1 MRNEL
6 LFQTS
11 DSELKQRL
19 MDYASVLN
27 KMPVVE
33 VAELLEK
40 LESDYDRIDVMSQ
53 FPLDRQALI
62 LADLPVTVQLSLFN
76 AMSRKAFAT
85 IFEQMPTQSQVDFF
99 QFLSKKAQTEV
110 LPFLSKSVRENI
122 LRLSAYPPDT
132 AGRIM
137 SLDYASVFE
146 TMTCAEAIAKVRADA
161 PSKKLVYY
169 VYVVNDEQTLL
180 GFVTLKDLIM
190 ADPAQ
195 MIADVVHREF
205 VFAYVDEDREEVAK
219 KIEKYDL
226 IAIPVVNRQMQLLGV
241 VTHDEAIDIIRAE
254 QTEDLEKF
262 MGIAQRD
269 TELNYLETSSWKHF
283 QKRVSWVVTL
293 AAVGIISGMIIHHYE
308 NALEKMLIL
317 ALYMPMVAD
326 TGGNVG
332 SQAATVIVRALALGE
347 FSVRAW
353 LKVIWKEIK
362 VSSLLA
368 LCLGLLAFAKVLF
381 LSWETEIPA
390 EYSLVKVAFV
400 ISLALSL
407 QVITAT
413 VIGAA
418 LPLVVKAFGGDP
430 AVAASPAITTIVD
443 ITGLLI
449 YFGTA
454 SLFFVF

>member
-19 MDYASVLN
+19 IDYASVLN

-53 FPLDRQALI
+53 FPIDRQALI

-99 QFLSKKAQTEV
+99 QFLSKKAQTEI

-132 AGRIM
+132 AGGIM

-146 TMTCAEAIAKVRADA
+146 RMTCAEAIAKVRADA

-169 VYVVNDEQTLL
+169 AYVVNDEQTLL

-190 ADPAQ
+190 AEPSQ

-205 VFAYVDEDREEVAK
+205 VFVYVDEDREEVAK

-283 QKRVSWVVTL
+283 QKRVTWVVTL
-293 AAVGIISGMIIHHYE
+293 AAVGIISGMIIHNYE
-308 NALEKMLIL
+308 KALEKMLIL

-347 FSVRAW
+347 FSVSAW
-353 LKVIWKEIK
+353 LKVIWKETK

-368 LCLGLLAFAKVLF
+368 LCLGVLAFAKVLF

-390 EYSLVKVAFV
+390 EYSLVKIAFV
-400 ISLALSL
+400 ISLALSF

-413 VIGAA
+413 LIGAA
-418 LPLVVKAFGGDP
+418 LPLIVKAFGGDP
-430 AVAASPAITTIVD
+430 AVAASPAITTVVD

-449 YFGTA
+449 YFGVA
-454 SLFFVF
+454 SLFFAF

>member
-11 DSELKQRL
+11 DAELKQRL
-19 MDYASVLN
+19 IDYVSILN

-62 LADLPVTVQLSLFN
+62 LADLPITIQLSLFN

-85 IFEQMPTQSQVDFF
+85 IFEQMPTQAQVDFF
-99 QFLSKKAQTEV
+99 QFLSKKAQTEI

-132 AGRIM
+132 AGGIM

-146 TMTCAEAIAKVRADA
+146 RMTCAEAIAKVRADA

-169 VYVVNDEQTLL
+169 AYVVNDEQTLL

-190 ADPAQ
+190 ADPEQ

-226 IAIPVVNRQMQLLGV
+226 IAIPVVNRQMQLMGV

-283 QKRVSWVVTL
+283 QKRVTWVVTL
-293 AAVGIISGMIIHHYE
+293 AAVGIISGMIIHNYE
-308 NALEKMLIL
+308 KALEKMLIL

-353 LKVIWKEIK
+353 LKVIWKETK

-454 SLFFVF
+454 TLFFVF

>member
-19 MDYASVLN
+19 IDYASVLN

-53 FPLDRQALI
+53 FPIDRQALI

-99 QFLSKKAQTEV
+99 QFLSKKAQTEI

-132 AGRIM
+132 AGGIM

-146 TMTCAEAIAKVRADA
+146 RMTCAEAIAKVRADA

-169 VYVVNDEQTLL
+169 AYVVNDEQTLL

-226 IAIPVVNRQMQLLGV
+226 IAIPVVNRQMQLMGV

-254 QTEDLEKF
+254 HTEDLEKF

-283 QKRVSWVVTL
+283 QKRVTWVVTL
-293 AAVGIISGMIIHHYE
+293 AAVGIISGMIIHNYE
-308 NALEKMLIL
+308 KALEKMLIL

-347 FSVRAW
+347 FSVREW
-353 LKVIWKEIK
+353 LKVIWKETK

-368 LCLGLLAFAKVLF
+368 LCLGVLAFAKVLF

-390 EYSLVKVAFV
+390 EYSLVKIAFV
-400 ISLALSL
+400 ISLALSF

-413 VIGAA
+413 LIGAA
-418 LPLVVKAFGGDP
+418 LPLIVKAFGGDP
-430 AVAASPAITTIVD
+430 AVAASPAITTVVD

-449 YFGTA
+449 YFGVA
-454 SLFFVF
+454 SLFFAF

>member
-11 DSELKQRL
+11 DAELKQRL
-19 MDYASVLN
+19 IDYVSILN

-33 VAELLEK
+33 VAELIEK

-62 LADLPVTVQLSLFN
+62 LADLPITVQLSLFN

-85 IFEQMPTQSQVDFF
+85 IFEQMPTQAQVDFF
-99 QFLSKKAQTEV
+99 QFLSKKAQTEI

-132 AGRIM
+132 AGGIM

-146 TMTCAEAIAKVRADA
+146 RMTCAEAIAKVRADA

-169 VYVVNDEQTLL
+169 AYVVNDEQTLL

-190 ADPAQ
+190 AEPSQ

-205 VFAYVDEDREEVAK
+205 VFVYVDEDREEVAK

-283 QKRVSWVVTL
+283 QKRVTWVVTL
-293 AAVGIISGMIIHHYE
+293 AAVGIISGMIIHRYE
-308 NALEKMLIL
+308 KALEKMLIL

-347 FSVRAW
+347 FSVSAW
-353 LKVIWKEIK
+353 LKVIWKETK

-368 LCLGLLAFAKVLF
+368 LCLGVLAFAKVLF

-390 EYSLVKVAFV
+390 EYSLVKIAFV

-413 VIGAA
+413 LIGAA
-418 LPLVVKAFGGDP
+418 LPLIVKAFGGDP
-430 AVAASPAITTIVD
+430 AVAASPAITTVVD

-449 YFGTA
+449 YFGVA
-454 SLFFVF
+454 SLFFAF

>member
-11 DSELKQRL
+11 DAELKQRL
-19 MDYASVLN
+19 IDYVSILN

-33 VAELLEK
+33 VAELVEK

-62 LADLPVTVQLSLFN
+62 LADLPITIQLSLFN

-99 QFLSKKAQTEV
+99 QFLSKKAQTEI

-132 AGRIM
+132 AGGIM

-146 TMTCAEAIAKVRADA
+146 RMTCAEAIAKVRADA

-169 VYVVNDEQTLL
+169 AYVVNDEQTLL

-205 VFAYVDEDREEVAK
+205 VFVYVDEDREEVAK

-226 IAIPVVNRQMQLLGV
+226 IAIPVVNRQMQLMGV

-262 MGIAQRD
+262 MGISQRD

-283 QKRVSWVVTL
+283 QKRVTWIVTL

-353 LKVIWKEIK
+353 LKVIWKETK

-430 AVAASPAITTIVD
+430 AVAASPAITTVVD

-449 YFGTA
+449 YFGIA

>member
-11 DSELKQRL
+11 DAELKQRL
-19 MDYASVLN
+19 IDYVSILN

-62 LADLPVTVQLSLFN
+62 LADLPITIQLSLFN

-85 IFEQMPTQSQVDFF
+85 IFEQMPTQAQVDFF
-99 QFLSKKAQTEV
+99 QFLSKKAQTEI

-132 AGRIM
+132 AGGIM

-146 TMTCAEAIAKVRADA
+146 RMTCAEAIAKVRADA

-169 VYVVNDEQTLL
+169 AYVVNDEQTLL

-226 IAIPVVNRQMQLLGV
+226 IAIPVVNRQMQLMGV

-254 QTEDLEKF
+254 HTEDLEKF

-283 QKRVSWVVTL
+283 QKRVTWVVTL
-293 AAVGIISGMIIHHYE
+293 AAVGIISGMIIHNYE
-308 NALEKMLIL
+308 KALEKMLIL

-347 FSVRAW
+347 FSVREW
-353 LKVIWKEIK
+353 LKVIWKETK

-368 LCLGLLAFAKVLF
+368 LCLGVLAFAKVLF

-390 EYSLVKVAFV
+390 EYSLVKIAFV
-400 ISLALSL
+400 ISLALSF

-413 VIGAA
+413 LIGAA
-418 LPLVVKAFGGDP
+418 LPLIVKAFGGDP
-430 AVAASPAITTIVD
+430 AVAASPAITTVVD

-449 YFGTA
+449 YFGVA
-454 SLFFVF
+454 SLFFAF

>member
-19 MDYASVLN
+19 IDYASVLN

-53 FPLDRQALI
+53 FPIDRQALI

-85 IFEQMPTQSQVDFF
+85 IFEQMPTQAQVDFF
-99 QFLSKKAQTEV
+99 QFLSKKAQTEI

-132 AGRIM
+132 AGGIM

-146 TMTCAEAIAKVRADA
+146 RMTCAEAIAKVRADA

-169 VYVVNDEQTLL
+169 AYVVNDEQTLL

-226 IAIPVVNRQMQLLGV
+226 IAIPVVNRQMQLMGV

-254 QTEDLEKF
+254 HTEDLEKF

-283 QKRVSWVVTL
+283 QKRVTWVVTL
-293 AAVGIISGMIIHHYE
+293 AAVGIISGMIIHNYE
-308 NALEKMLIL
+308 KALEKMLIL

-347 FSVRAW
+347 FSVSAW
-353 LKVIWKEIK
+353 LKVIWKETK

-368 LCLGLLAFAKVLF
+368 LCLGVLAFAKVLF

-390 EYSLVKVAFV
+390 EYSLVKIAFV
-400 ISLALSL
+400 ISLALSF

-413 VIGAA
+413 LIGAA
-418 LPLVVKAFGGDP
+418 LPLIVKAFGGDP
-430 AVAASPAITTIVD
+430 AVAASPAITTVVD

-449 YFGTA
+449 YFGVA
-454 SLFFVF
+454 SLFFAF

>member
-11 DSELKQRL
+11 DAELKQRL
-19 MDYASVLN
+19 IDYVSILN

-33 VAELLEK
+33 VAELIEK

-53 FPLDRQALI
+53 FPIDRQALI
-62 LADLPVTVQLSLFN
+62 LADLPITIQLSLFN

-85 IFEQMPTQSQVDFF
+85 IFEQMPTQAQVDFF
-99 QFLSKKAQTEV
+99 QFLSKKAQTEI

-132 AGRIM
+132 AGGIM

-146 TMTCAEAIAKVRADA
+146 RMTCAEAIAKVRADA

-190 ADPAQ
+190 AEPSQ

-205 VFAYVDEDREEVAK
+205 VFVYVDEDREEVAK

-262 MGIAQRD
+262 MGIAQRN

-283 QKRVSWVVTL
+283 QKRVTWVVTL
-293 AAVGIISGMIIHHYE
+293 AAVGIISGMIIHRYE
-308 NALEKMLIL
+308 KALEKMLIL

-347 FSVRAW
+347 FSVSAW
-353 LKVIWKEIK
+353 LKVIWKETK

-368 LCLGLLAFAKVLF
+368 LCLGVLAFAKVLF

-390 EYSLVKVAFV
+390 EYSLVKIAFV
-400 ISLALSL
+400 ISLALSF

-413 VIGAA
+413 LIGAA
-418 LPLVVKAFGGDP
+418 LPLIVKAFGGDP
-430 AVAASPAITTIVD
+430 AVAASPAITTVVD

-449 YFGTA
+449 YFGVA
-454 SLFFVF
+454 SLFFAF

>member
-19 MDYASVLN
+19 IDYASVLN

-53 FPLDRQALI
+53 FPIDRQALI

-99 QFLSKKAQTEV
+99 QFLSKKAQTEI

-132 AGRIM
+132 AGGIM

-146 TMTCAEAIAKVRADA
+146 RMTCAEAIAKVRADA

-169 VYVVNDEQTLL
+169 AYVVNDEQTLL

-205 VFAYVDEDREEVAK
+205 VFVYVDEDREEVAK

-226 IAIPVVNRQMQLLGV
+226 IAIPVVNRQMQLMGV

-283 QKRVSWVVTL
+283 QKRVTWVVTL
-293 AAVGIISGMIIHHYE
+293 AAVGIISGMIIHNYE
-308 NALEKMLIL
+308 KALEKMLIL

-347 FSVRAW
+347 FSVLSFRAQ
-353 LKVIWKEIK
+353 
-362 VSSLLA
+362 A
-368 LCLGLLAFAKVLF
+368 RN
-381 LSWETEIPA
+381 
-390 EYSLVKVAFV
+390 
-400 ISLALSL
+400 
-407 QVITAT
+407 
-413 VIGAA
+413 
-418 LPLVVKAFGGDP
+418 PLWILH
-430 AVAASPAITTIVD
+430 S
-443 ITGLLI
+443 
-449 YFGTA
+449 A
-454 SLFFVF
+454 SLRSE

>member
-11 DSELKQRL
+11 DAELKQRL
-19 MDYASVLN
+19 IDYVSILN

-62 LADLPVTVQLSLFN
+62 LADLPITIQLSLFN

-99 QFLSKKAQTEV
+99 QFLSKKAQTEI

-132 AGRIM
+132 AGGIM

-146 TMTCAEAIAKVRADA
+146 RMTCAEAIAKVRADA

-169 VYVVNDEQTLL
+169 AYVVNDEQTLL

-226 IAIPVVNRQMQLLGV
+226 IAIPVVNRQMQLMGV

-283 QKRVSWVVTL
+283 QKRVTWVVTL
-293 AAVGIISGMIIHHYE
+293 AAVGIISGIIIHNYE
-308 NALEKMLIL
+308 KALEKMLIL

-353 LKVIWKEIK
+353 LKVIWKETK

-368 LCLGLLAFAKVLF
+368 LCLGVLAFAKVLF

-390 EYSLVKVAFV
+390 EYSLVKIAFV

-413 VIGAA
+413 LIGAA
-418 LPLVVKAFGGDP
+418 LPLIVKAFGGDP
-430 AVAASPAITTIVD
+430 AVAASPAITTVVD

-449 YFGTA
+449 YFGVA
-454 SLFFVF
+454 SLFFAF

>member
-19 MDYASVLN
+19 IDYASVLN

-53 FPLDRQALI
+53 FPIDRQALI

-99 QFLSKKAQTEV
+99 QFLSKKAQTEI

-132 AGRIM
+132 AGGIM

-146 TMTCAEAIAKVRADA
+146 RMTCAEAIAKVRADA

-169 VYVVNDEQTLL
+169 AYVVNDEQTLL

-226 IAIPVVNRQMQLLGV
+226 IAIPVVNRQMQLMGV

-254 QTEDLEKF
+254 HTEDLEKF
-262 MGIAQRD
+262 MGIAQRN

-283 QKRVSWVVTL
+283 QKRVTWVVTL
-293 AAVGIISGMIIHHYE
+293 AAVGIISGMIIHNYE
-308 NALEKMLIL
+308 KALEKMLIL

-347 FSVRAW
+347 FSVREW
-353 LKVIWKEIK
+353 LKVIWKETK

-368 LCLGLLAFAKVLF
+368 LCLGVLAFAKVLF

-390 EYSLVKVAFV
+390 EYSLVKIAFV
-400 ISLALSL
+400 ISLALSF

-413 VIGAA
+413 LIGAA
-418 LPLVVKAFGGDP
+418 LPLIVKAFGGDP
-430 AVAASPAITTIVD
+430 AVAASPAITTVVD

-449 YFGTA
+449 YFGVA
-454 SLFFVF
+454 SLFFAF

>member
-11 DSELKQRL
+11 DAELKQRL
-19 MDYASVLN
+19 IDYVSILN

-33 VAELLEK
+33 VAELIEK

-53 FPLDRQALI
+53 FPIDRQALI
-62 LADLPVTVQLSLFN
+62 LADLPITVQLSLFN
-76 AMSRKAFAT
+76 VMSRKAFAT

-99 QFLSKKAQTEV
+99 QFLSKKAQTEI

-132 AGRIM
+132 AGGIM

-146 TMTCAEAIAKVRADA
+146 RMTCAEAIAKVRADA

-190 ADPAQ
+190 AEPSQ

-205 VFAYVDEDREEVAK
+205 VFVYVDEDREEVAK

-283 QKRVSWVVTL
+283 QKRVTWVVTL
-293 AAVGIISGMIIHHYE
+293 AAVGIISGMIIHRYE
-308 NALEKMLIL
+308 KALEKMLIL

-353 LKVIWKEIK
+353 LKVIWKETK

-368 LCLGLLAFAKVLF
+368 LCLGVLAFAKVLF

-390 EYSLVKVAFV
+390 EYSLVKIAFV

-413 VIGAA
+413 LIGAA
-418 LPLVVKAFGGDP
+418 LPLIVKAFGGDP
-430 AVAASPAITTIVD
+430 AVAASPAITTVVD

-449 YFGTA
+449 YFGVA
-454 SLFFVF
+454 SLFFAF

>member
-19 MDYASVLN
+19 IDYASVLN

-53 FPLDRQALI
+53 FPIDRQALI

-99 QFLSKKAQTEV
+99 QFLSKKAQTEI

-132 AGRIM
+132 AGGIM

-146 TMTCAEAIAKVRADA
+146 RMTCAEAIAKVRADA

-169 VYVVNDEQTLL
+169 AYVVNDEQTLL

-226 IAIPVVNRQMQLLGV
+226 IAIPVVNRQMQLMGV

-283 QKRVSWVVTL
+283 QKRVTWVVTL

-308 NALEKMLIL
+308 EALEKMLIL

-353 LKVIWKEIK
+353 LKVIWKETK

-418 LPLVVKAFGGDP
+418 LPLIVKAFGGDP

-454 SLFFVF
+454 TLFFDF

>member
-11 DSELKQRL
+11 DAELKQRL
-19 MDYASVLN
+19 IDYVSILN

-99 QFLSKKAQTEV
+99 QFLSKKAQTEI

-132 AGRIM
+132 AGGIM

-146 TMTCAEAIAKVRADA
+146 RMTCAEAIAKVRADA

-169 VYVVNDEQTLL
+169 AYVVNDEQTLL

-205 VFAYVDEDREEVAK
+205 VFVYVDEDREEVAK

-226 IAIPVVNRQMQLLGV
+226 IAIPVVNRQMQLMGV

-254 QTEDLEKF
+254 HTEDLEKF
-262 MGIAQRD
+262 MGISQRD

-283 QKRVSWVVTL
+283 QKRVTWIVTL

-353 LKVIWKEIK
+353 LKVIWKETK

-430 AVAASPAITTIVD
+430 AVAASPAITTVVD

-449 YFGTA
+449 YFGIA

>member
-19 MDYASVLN
+19 IDYASVLN

-62 LADLPVTVQLSLFN
+62 LADLPITVQLSLFN

-85 IFEQMPTQSQVDFF
+85 IFEQMPTQAQVDFF
-99 QFLSKKAQTEV
+99 QFLSKKAQTEI

-132 AGRIM
+132 AGGIM

-146 TMTCAEAIAKVRADA
+146 RMTCAEAIAKVRADA

-169 VYVVNDEQTLL
+169 AYVVNDEQTLL

-226 IAIPVVNRQMQLLGV
+226 IAIPVVNRQMQLMGV

-262 MGIAQRD
+262 MGISQRD

-283 QKRVSWVVTL
+283 QKRVTWIVTL

-353 LKVIWKEIK
+353 LKVIWKETK

-418 LPLVVKAFGGDP
+418 LPLIVKAFGGDP
-430 AVAASPAITTIVD
+430 AVAASPAITTVVD

>member
-132 AGRIM
+132 AGGIM

-161 PSKKLVYY
+161 PSKKLIYY

-254 QTEDLEKF
+254 HTEDLEKF

-283 QKRVSWVVTL
+283 QKRVTWIVTL

-353 LKVIWKEIK
+353 LKVIWKETK

-368 LCLGLLAFAKVLF
+368 LCLGVLAFAKVLF
-381 LSWETEIPA
+381 LSWETQVPA
-390 EYSLVKVAFV
+390 EYSLVEVAFV

-407 QVITAT
+407 QVVTAT

>member
-11 DSELKQRL
+11 DAELKQRL
-19 MDYASVLN
+19 IDYVSILN

-99 QFLSKKAQTEV
+99 QFLSKKAQTEI

-132 AGRIM
+132 AGGIM

-146 TMTCAEAIAKVRADA
+146 RMTCAEAIAKVRADA

-169 VYVVNDEQTLL
+169 AYVVNDEQTLL

-226 IAIPVVNRQMQLLGV
+226 IAIPVVNRQMQLMGV

-262 MGIAQRD
+262 MGISQRD

-283 QKRVSWVVTL
+283 QKRVTWVVTL

-308 NALEKMLIL
+308 EALEKMLIL

-353 LKVIWKEIK
+353 LKVIWKETK

>member
-19 MDYASVLN
+19 IDYASVLN

-53 FPLDRQALI
+53 FPIDRQALI

-85 IFEQMPTQSQVDFF
+85 IFEQMPTQAQVDFF
-99 QFLSKKAQTEV
+99 QFLSKKAQTEI

-132 AGRIM
+132 AGGIM

-146 TMTCAEAIAKVRADA
+146 RMTCAEAIAKVRADA

-169 VYVVNDEQTLL
+169 AYVVNDEQTLL

-226 IAIPVVNRQMQLLGV
+226 IAIPVVNRQMQLMGV

-254 QTEDLEKF
+254 HTEDLEKF

-283 QKRVSWVVTL
+283 QKRVTWVVTL
-293 AAVGIISGMIIHHYE
+293 AAVGIISGMIIHNYE
-308 NALEKMLIL
+308 KALEKMLIL

-347 FSVRAW
+347 FSVREW
-353 LKVIWKEIK
+353 LKVIWKETK

-368 LCLGLLAFAKVLF
+368 LCLGVLAFAKVLF

-390 EYSLVKVAFV
+390 EYSLVKIAFV
-400 ISLALSL
+400 ISLALSF

-413 VIGAA
+413 LIGAA
-418 LPLVVKAFGGDP
+418 LPLIVKAFGGDP
-430 AVAASPAITTIVD
+430 AVAASPAITTVVD

-449 YFGTA
+449 YFGVA
-454 SLFFVF
+454 SLFFAF

>member
-1 MRNEL
+1 
-6 LFQTS
+6 
-11 DSELKQRL
+11 
-19 MDYASVLN
+19 
-27 KMPVVE
+27 
-33 VAELLEK
+33 
-40 LESDYDRIDVMSQ
+40 
-53 FPLDRQALI
+53 
-62 LADLPVTVQLSLFN
+62 
-76 AMSRKAFAT
+76 
-85 IFEQMPTQSQVDFF
+85 
-99 QFLSKKAQTEV
+99 
-110 LPFLSKSVRENI
+110 
-122 LRLSAYPPDT
+122 
-132 AGRIM
+132 
-137 SLDYASVFE
+137 
-146 TMTCAEAIAKVRADA
+146 
-161 PSKKLVYY
+161 LVYY
-169 VYVVNDEQTLL
+169 AYVVNDEQTLL

-205 VFAYVDEDREEVAK
+205 VFVYVDEDREEVAK

-226 IAIPVVNRQMQLLGV
+226 IAIPVVNRQMQLMGV

-262 MGIAQRD
+262 MGISQRD

-283 QKRVSWVVTL
+283 QKRVTWVVTL
-293 AAVGIISGMIIHHYE
+293 AAVGIISGMIIHNYE
-308 NALEKMLIL
+308 KALEKMLIL

-353 LKVIWKEIK
+353 LKVIWKETK

-390 EYSLVKVAFV
+390 EYSLFKVAFV

-418 LPLVVKAFGGDP
+418 LPLIVKAFGGDP

-454 SLFFVF
+454 TLFFVF

>member
-11 DSELKQRL
+11 DAELKQRL
-19 MDYASVLN
+19 IDYVSILN

-62 LADLPVTVQLSLFN
+62 LADLPITVQLSLFN

-99 QFLSKKAQTEV
+99 QFLSKKAQTEI

-132 AGRIM
+132 AGGIM

-146 TMTCAEAIAKVRADA
+146 RMTCAEAIAKVRADA

-169 VYVVNDEQTLL
+169 VCVVNDEQTLL

-190 ADPAQ
+190 AEPSQ

-205 VFAYVDEDREEVAK
+205 VFVYVDEDREEVAK

-283 QKRVSWVVTL
+283 QKRVTWVVTL
-293 AAVGIISGMIIHHYE
+293 AAVGIISGMIIHRYE
-308 NALEKMLIL
+308 KALEKMLIL

-347 FSVRAW
+347 LSVSAW
-353 LKVIWKEIK
+353 LKVIWKETK

-368 LCLGLLAFAKVLF
+368 LCLGVLAFAKVLF

-390 EYSLVKVAFV
+390 EYSLVKIAFV

-407 QVITAT
+407 QVISAT
-413 VIGAA
+413 LIGAA
-418 LPLVVKAFGGDP
+418 LPLIVKAFGGDP
-430 AVAASPAITTIVD
+430 AVAASPAITTVVD

-449 YFGTA
+449 YFGVA
-454 SLFFVF
+454 SLFFAF

>member
-19 MDYASVLN
+19 IDYASVLN

-62 LADLPVTVQLSLFN
+62 LADLPITIQLSLFN

-99 QFLSKKAQTEV
+99 QFLSKKAQTEI

-132 AGRIM
+132 AGGIM

-146 TMTCAEAIAKVRADA
+146 RMTCAEAIAKVRADA

-190 ADPAQ
+190 AEPSQ

-205 VFAYVDEDREEVAK
+205 VFVYVDEDREEVAK

-283 QKRVSWVVTL
+283 QKRVTWIVTL
-293 AAVGIISGMIIHHYE
+293 AAVGIISGMIIHRYE

-353 LKVIWKEIK
+353 LKVIWKETK

-418 LPLVVKAFGGDP
+418 LPLIVKAFGGDP

>member
-11 DSELKQRL
+11 DAELKQRL
-19 MDYASVLN
+19 IDYVSILN

-62 LADLPVTVQLSLFN
+62 LADLPITIQLSLFN

-99 QFLSKKAQTEV
+99 QFLSKKAQTEI

-132 AGRIM
+132 AGGIM

-146 TMTCAEAIAKVRADA
+146 RMTCAEAIAKVRADA

-169 VYVVNDEQTLL
+169 AYVVNDEQTLL

-226 IAIPVVNRQMQLLGV
+226 IAIPVVNRQMQLMGV

-283 QKRVSWVVTL
+283 QKRVTWVVTL
-293 AAVGIISGMIIHHYE
+293 AAVGIISGMIIHNYE
-308 NALEKMLIL
+308 KALEKMLIL

-353 LKVIWKEIK
+353 LKVIWKETK

>member
-19 MDYASVLN
+19 IDYASVLN

-53 FPLDRQALI
+53 FPIDRQALI

-85 IFEQMPTQSQVDFF
+85 IFEQMPTQAQVDFF
-99 QFLSKKAQTEV
+99 QFLSKKAQTEI

-132 AGRIM
+132 AGGIM

-146 TMTCAEAIAKVRADA
+146 RMTCAEAITKVRADA

-169 VYVVNDEQTLL
+169 AYVVNDEQTLL

-226 IAIPVVNRQMQLLGV
+226 IAIPVVNRQMQLMGV

-283 QKRVSWVVTL
+283 QKRVTWIVTL

-353 LKVIWKEIK
+353 LKVIWKETK

>member
-19 MDYASVLN
+19 IDYASVLN

-53 FPLDRQALI
+53 FPIDRQALI

-99 QFLSKKAQTEV
+99 QFLSKKAQTEI

-132 AGRIM
+132 AGGIM

-146 TMTCAEAIAKVRADA
+146 RMTCAEAIAKVRADA

-169 VYVVNDEQTLL
+169 AYVVNDEQTLL

-226 IAIPVVNRQMQLLGV
+226 IAIPVVNRQMQLMGV

-254 QTEDLEKF
+254 HTEDLEKF

-283 QKRVSWVVTL
+283 QKRVTWVVTL
-293 AAVGIISGMIIHHYE
+293 AAVGIISGMIIHNYE
-308 NALEKMLIL
+308 KALEKMLIL

-347 FSVRAW
+347 FSVSAW
-353 LKVIWKEIK
+353 LKVIWKETK

-368 LCLGLLAFAKVLF
+368 LCLGVLAFAKVLF

-390 EYSLVKVAFV
+390 EYSLVKIAFV
-400 ISLALSL
+400 ISLALSF

-413 VIGAA
+413 LIGAA
-418 LPLVVKAFGGDP
+418 LPLIVKAFGGDP
-430 AVAASPAITTIVD
+430 AVAASPAITTVVD

-449 YFGTA
+449 YFGVA
-454 SLFFVF
+454 SLFFAF

>member
-11 DSELKQRL
+11 DAELKQRL
-19 MDYASVLN
+19 IDYVSILN

-33 VAELLEK
+33 VAELIEK

-53 FPLDRQALI
+53 FPIDRQALI
-62 LADLPVTVQLSLFN
+62 LADLPITIQLSLFN

-99 QFLSKKAQTEV
+99 QFLSKKAQTEI

-132 AGRIM
+132 AGGIM

-146 TMTCAEAIAKVRADA
+146 RMTCAEAIAKVRADA

-169 VYVVNDEQTLL
+169 AYVVNDEQTLL

-226 IAIPVVNRQMQLLGV
+226 IAIPVVNRQMQLMGV

-283 QKRVSWVVTL
+283 QKRVTWIVTL

-308 NALEKMLIL
+308 KALEKMLIL

-353 LKVIWKEIK
+353 LKVIWKETK

-368 LCLGLLAFAKVLF
+368 LCLGVLAFAKVLF

-390 EYSLVKVAFV
+390 EYSLVKIAFV

-413 VIGAA
+413 LIGAA
-418 LPLVVKAFGGDP
+418 LPLIVKAFGGDP
-430 AVAASPAITTIVD
+430 AVAASPAITTVVD

-449 YFGTA
+449 YFGVA
-454 SLFFVF
+454 SLFFAF

>member
-19 MDYASVLN
+19 IDYASVLN

-53 FPLDRQALI
+53 FPIDRQALI
-62 LADLPVTVQLSLFN
+62 LADLPITVQLSLFN

-99 QFLSKKAQTEV
+99 QFLSKKAQTEI

-132 AGRIM
+132 AGGIM

-146 TMTCAEAIAKVRADA
+146 RMTCAEAIAKVRADA

-190 ADPAQ
+190 AEPSQ

-205 VFAYVDEDREEVAK
+205 VFVYVDEDREEVAK

-283 QKRVSWVVTL
+283 QKRVTWVVTL

-308 NALEKMLIL
+308 EALEKMLIL

-353 LKVIWKEIK
+353 LKVIWKETK

-368 LCLGLLAFAKVLF
+368 LCLGVLAFAKVLF

-390 EYSLVKVAFV
+390 EYSLVKIAFV

-413 VIGAA
+413 LIGAA
-418 LPLVVKAFGGDP
+418 LPLIVKAFGGDP
-430 AVAASPAITTIVD
+430 AVAASPAITTVVD

-449 YFGTA
+449 YFGVA
-454 SLFFVF
+454 SLFFAF

>member
-11 DSELKQRL
+11 DAELKQRL
-19 MDYASVLN
+19 IDYVSILN

-53 FPLDRQALI
+53 FPIDRQALI

-85 IFEQMPTQSQVDFF
+85 IFEQMPTQAQVDFF
-99 QFLSKKAQTEV
+99 QFLSKKAQTEI

-132 AGRIM
+132 AGGIM

-146 TMTCAEAIAKVRADA
+146 RMTCAEAIAKVRADA

-169 VYVVNDEQTLL
+169 AYVVNDEQTLL

-226 IAIPVVNRQMQLLGV
+226 IAIPVVNRQMQLMGV

-254 QTEDLEKF
+254 HTEDLEKF

-283 QKRVSWVVTL
+283 QKRVTWVVTL
-293 AAVGIISGMIIHHYE
+293 AAVGIISGMIIHNYE
-308 NALEKMLIL
+308 KALEKMLIL

-347 FSVRAW
+347 FSVREW
-353 LKVIWKEIK
+353 LKVIWKETK

-368 LCLGLLAFAKVLF
+368 LCLGVLAFAKVLF

-390 EYSLVKVAFV
+390 EYSLVKIAFV
-400 ISLALSL
+400 ISLALSF

-413 VIGAA
+413 LIGAA
-418 LPLVVKAFGGDP
+418 LPLIVKAFGGDP
-430 AVAASPAITTIVD
+430 AVAASPAITTVVD

-449 YFGTA
+449 YFGVA
-454 SLFFVF
+454 SLFFAF

>member
-11 DSELKQRL
+11 DAELKQRL
-19 MDYASVLN
+19 IDYVSILN

-62 LADLPVTVQLSLFN
+62 LADLPITVQLSLFN

-85 IFEQMPTQSQVDFF
+85 IFEQMPTQAQVDFF
-99 QFLSKKAQTEV
+99 QFLSKKAQTEI

-132 AGRIM
+132 AGGIM

-146 TMTCAEAIAKVRADA
+146 RMTCAEAIAKVRADA

-169 VYVVNDEQTLL
+169 VCVVNDEQTLL

-190 ADPAQ
+190 AEPSQ

-205 VFAYVDEDREEVAK
+205 VFVYVDEDREEVAK

-283 QKRVSWVVTL
+283 QKRVTWVVTL
-293 AAVGIISGMIIHHYE
+293 AAVGIISGMIIHRYE
-308 NALEKMLIL
+308 KALEKMLIL

-347 FSVRAW
+347 FSVSAW
-353 LKVIWKEIK
+353 LKVIWKETK

-368 LCLGLLAFAKVLF
+368 LCLGVLAFAKVLF

-390 EYSLVKVAFV
+390 EYSLVKIAFV

-407 QVITAT
+407 QVISAT
-413 VIGAA
+413 LIGAA
-418 LPLVVKAFGGDP
+418 LPLIVKAFGGDP
-430 AVAASPAITTIVD
+430 AVAASPAITTVVD

-449 YFGTA
+449 YFGVA
-454 SLFFVF
+454 SLFFAF

>member
-11 DSELKQRL
+11 DAELKQRL
-19 MDYASVLN
+19 IDYVSILN

-62 LADLPVTVQLSLFN
+62 LADLPITIQLSLFN

-85 IFEQMPTQSQVDFF
+85 IFEQMPTQAQVDFF
-99 QFLSKKAQTEV
+99 QFLSKKAQTEI

-132 AGRIM
+132 AGGIM

-146 TMTCAEAIAKVRADA
+146 RMTCAEAIAKVRADA

-169 VYVVNDEQTLL
+169 AYVVNDEQTLL

-226 IAIPVVNRQMQLLGV
+226 IAIPVVNRQMQLMGV

-283 QKRVSWVVTL
+283 QKRVTWIVTL
-293 AAVGIISGMIIHHYE
+293 AAVGIISGMIIHRYE

-332 SQAATVIVRALALGE
+332 SQAATVIVRALALSE
-347 FSVRAW
+347 FSVREW
-353 LKVIWKEIK
+353 LKVIWKETK

>member
-53 FPLDRQALI
+53 FPIDRQALI

-76 AMSRKAFAT
+76 AMSRKTFAT

-132 AGRIM
+132 AGGIM

-146 TMTCAEAIAKVRADA
+146 RMTCAEAIAKVRADA

-283 QKRVSWVVTL
+283 QKRVTWVVTL

-308 NALEKMLIL
+308 KALDKMLIL

-353 LKVIWKEIK
+353 LKVIWKETK

-418 LPLVVKAFGGDP
+418 LPLIVKAFGGDP
-430 AVAASPAITTIVD
+430 AVAASPAITTVVD

-449 YFGTA
+449 YFGIA

>member
-19 MDYASVLN
+19 IDYASVLN

-62 LADLPVTVQLSLFN
+62 LADLPITIQLSLFN

-99 QFLSKKAQTEV
+99 QFLSKKAQTEI

-132 AGRIM
+132 AGGIM

-146 TMTCAEAIAKVRADA
+146 RMTCAEAIAKVRADA

-169 VYVVNDEQTLL
+169 AYVVNDEQTLL

-226 IAIPVVNRQMQLLGV
+226 IAIPVVNRQMQLMGV

-283 QKRVSWVVTL
+283 QKRVTWVVTL
-293 AAVGIISGMIIHHYE
+293 AAVGIISGMIIHNYE
-308 NALEKMLIL
+308 KALEKMLIL

-353 LKVIWKEIK
+353 LKVIWKETK

>member
-53 FPLDRQALI
+53 FPIDRQALI

-76 AMSRKAFAT
+76 AMSRKTFAT

-132 AGRIM
+132 AGGIM

-146 TMTCAEAIAKVRADA
+146 RMTCAEAIAKVRADA

-283 QKRVSWVVTL
+283 QKRVTWVVTL

-308 NALEKMLIL
+308 KALDKMLIL

-353 LKVIWKEIK
+353 LKVIWKETK

-407 QVITAT
+407 QVITET

-418 LPLVVKAFGGDP
+418 LPLIVKAFGGDP
-430 AVAASPAITTIVD
+430 AVAASPAITTVVD

-449 YFGTA
+449 YFGIA

>member
-11 DSELKQRL
+11 DAELKQRL
-19 MDYASVLN
+19 IDHVSILN

-33 VAELLEK
+33 VAELIEK

-53 FPLDRQALI
+53 FPIDRQALI
-62 LADLPVTVQLSLFN
+62 LADLPITVQLSLFN

-99 QFLSKKAQTEV
+99 QFLSKKAQTEI

-132 AGRIM
+132 AGGIM

-146 TMTCAEAIAKVRADA
+146 RMTCAEAIAKVRADA

-190 ADPAQ
+190 AEPSQ

-205 VFAYVDEDREEVAK
+205 VFVYVDEDREEVAK

-283 QKRVSWVVTL
+283 QKRVTWVVTL
-293 AAVGIISGMIIHHYE
+293 AAVGIISGMIIHRYE
-308 NALEKMLIL
+308 KALEKMLIL

-353 LKVIWKEIK
+353 LKVIWKETK

-368 LCLGLLAFAKVLF
+368 LCLGVLAFAKVLF

-390 EYSLVKVAFV
+390 EYSLVKIAFV

-413 VIGAA
+413 LIGAA
-418 LPLVVKAFGGDP
+418 LPLIVKAFGGDP
-430 AVAASPAITTIVD
+430 AVAASPAITTVVD

-449 YFGTA
+449 YFGVA
-454 SLFFVF
+454 SLFFAF

>member
-19 MDYASVLN
+19 IDYASVLN

-99 QFLSKKAQTEV
+99 QFLSKKAQTEI

-132 AGRIM
+132 AGGIM

-146 TMTCAEAIAKVRADA
+146 RMTCAEAIAKVRADA

-169 VYVVNDEQTLL
+169 AYVVNDEQTLL

-226 IAIPVVNRQMQLLGV
+226 IAIPVVNRQMQLMGV

-283 QKRVSWVVTL
+283 QKRVTWVVTL
-293 AAVGIISGMIIHHYE
+293 AAVGIISGMIIHNYE
-308 NALEKMLIL
+308 KALEKMLIL

-353 LKVIWKEIK
+353 LKVIWKETK

-418 LPLVVKAFGGDP
+418 LPLIVKAFGGDP

-454 SLFFVF
+454 TLFFDF

>member
-19 MDYASVLN
+19 IDYASVLN

-62 LADLPVTVQLSLFN
+62 LADLPVTIQLSLFN

-99 QFLSKKAQTEV
+99 QFLSKKAQTEI

-132 AGRIM
+132 AGGIM

-146 TMTCAEAIAKVRADA
+146 RMTCAEAIAKVRADA

-169 VYVVNDEQTLL
+169 AYVVNDEQTLL

-226 IAIPVVNRQMQLLGV
+226 IAIPVVNRQMQLMGV

-283 QKRVSWVVTL
+283 QKRVTWVVTL
-293 AAVGIISGMIIHHYE
+293 AAVGIISGMIIHNYE
-308 NALEKMLIL
+308 KALEKMLIL

-353 LKVIWKEIK
+353 LKVIWKETK

-418 LPLVVKAFGGDP
+418 LPLIVKAFGGDP

-454 SLFFVF
+454 TLFFDF

>member
-19 MDYASVLN
+19 IDYASVLN

-99 QFLSKKAQTEV
+99 QFLSKKAQTEI

-132 AGRIM
+132 AGGIM

-146 TMTCAEAIAKVRADA
+146 RMTCAEAIAKVRADA

-169 VYVVNDEQTLL
+169 AYVVNDEQTLL

-226 IAIPVVNRQMQLLGV
+226 IAIPVVNRQMQLMGV

-283 QKRVSWVVTL
+283 QKRVTWIVTL

-353 LKVIWKEIK
+353 LKVIWKETK

-381 LSWETEIPA
+381 LSWETQVPA

-418 LPLVVKAFGGDP
+418 LPLIVKAFGGDP

-454 SLFFVF
+454 TLFFDF

>member
-19 MDYASVLN
+19 IDYASVLN

-62 LADLPVTVQLSLFN
+62 LADLPITIQLSLFN

-99 QFLSKKAQTEV
+99 QFLSKKAQTEI

-132 AGRIM
+132 AGGIM

-146 TMTCAEAIAKVRADA
+146 RMTCAEAIAKVRADA

-169 VYVVNDEQTLL
+169 AYVVNDEQTLL

-226 IAIPVVNRQMQLLGV
+226 IAIPVVNRQMQLMGV

-262 MGIAQRD
+262 MGIAQHD

-283 QKRVSWVVTL
+283 QKRVTWVVTL
-293 AAVGIISGMIIHHYE
+293 AAVGIISGMIIHNYE
-308 NALEKMLIL
+308 KALEKMLIL

-353 LKVIWKEIK
+353 LKVIWKETK

>member
-19 MDYASVLN
+19 IDYASVLN

-62 LADLPVTVQLSLFN
+62 LADLPITIQLSLFN

-99 QFLSKKAQTEV
+99 QFLSKKAQTEI

-132 AGRIM
+132 AGGIM

-146 TMTCAEAIAKVRADA
+146 RMTCAEAIAKVRADA
-161 PSKKLVYY
+161 PAKKLIYY
-169 VYVVNDEQTLL
+169 AYVVNDEQTLL

-226 IAIPVVNRQMQLLGV
+226 IAIPVVNRQMQLMGV

-283 QKRVSWVVTL
+283 QKRVTWVVTL

-308 NALEKMLIL
+308 EALEKMLIL

-353 LKVIWKEIK
+353 LKVIWKETK

-400 ISLALSL
+400 ISLALAL

-418 LPLVVKAFGGDP
+418 LPLIVKAFGGDP

>member
-19 MDYASVLN
+19 IDYASVLN

-53 FPLDRQALI
+53 FPIDRQALI

-99 QFLSKKAQTEV
+99 QFLSKKAQTEI

-132 AGRIM
+132 AGGIM

-146 TMTCAEAIAKVRADA
+146 RMTCAEAIAKVRADA

-169 VYVVNDEQTLL
+169 AYVVNDEQTLL

-226 IAIPVVNRQMQLLGV
+226 IAIPVVNRQMQLMGV

-283 QKRVSWVVTL
+283 QKRVTWVVTL
-293 AAVGIISGMIIHHYE
+293 AAVGIISGMIIHNYE
-308 NALEKMLIL
+308 KALEKMLIL

-353 LKVIWKEIK
+353 LKVIWKETK

-454 SLFFVF
+454 TLFFVF

>member
-19 MDYASVLN
+19 IDYASVLN

-53 FPLDRQALI
+53 FPIDRQALI

-99 QFLSKKAQTEV
+99 QFLSKKAQTEI

-132 AGRIM
+132 AGGIM

-146 TMTCAEAIAKVRADA
+146 RMTCAEAIAKVRADA

-169 VYVVNDEQTLL
+169 AYVVNDEQTLL

-226 IAIPVVNRQMQLLGV
+226 IAIPVVNRQMQLMGV

-254 QTEDLEKF
+254 HTEDLEKF

-283 QKRVSWVVTL
+283 QKRVTWVVTL
-293 AAVGIISGMIIHHYE
+293 AAVGIISGMIIHNYE
-308 NALEKMLIL
+308 KALEKMLIL

-347 FSVRAW
+347 FSVREW
-353 LKVIWKEIK
+353 LKVIWKETK

-454 SLFFVF
+454 TLFFVF